1 MHAPAHQPREWR
13 MRVMMLAP
21 PGAGKSTQG
30 ARIAAHF
37 DLPLI
42 ATGRMLRDHVAR
54 RTDLGHAIRGYLH
67 RGELVP
73 DEIML
78 GLLRHALAAAKAC
91 GGGYVLDGLPRTI
104 DQALACHKLGVEL
117 GMSAQ
122 VALHLKAD
130 DEVLVR
136 RMLARADIERRSDD
150 VEALI
155 WR

>member
-1 MHAPAHQPREWR
+1 
-13 MRVMMLAP
+13 MRVMMVAP

-42 ATGRMLRDHVAR
+42 ATGKMLRDNVAR
-54 RTDLGHAIRGYLH
+54 RTDLGHATRRYLD

-78 GLLRHALAAAKAC
+78 GVLRHALTTAKASS
-91 GGGYVLDGLPRTI
+91 GGYVLDGLPRTM
-104 DQALACHKLGVEL
+104 DQAWACHKLGVEL
-117 GMSAQ
+117 GMTAH

-130 DEVLVR
+130 DEVLVQR
-136 RMLARADIERRSDD
+136 LLARADIERRSDD
-150 VEALI
+150 GEALI
-155 WR
+155 RRRLRLYHQVTHP